1 MCNPANWQVYSQGS
15 QPAMSY
21 GGRGYTGHEQ
31 LNGFGIINMNARLY
45 DPLLARFLAPDPF
58 VGSGMTNDF
67 NRYVYCRN
75 NPLMFSDPTGESW
88 KSFWSDFGNA
98 FKRDFKKTFLSGDGI
113 EVGWNSQG
121 GVFVNQT
128 RGGQPFGPSLGYNNH
143 QITGG
148 KIENGFHNMKAFGSS
163 NTLVQS
169 VKQAEQVARNSYK
182 NFKSMTSDYQT
193 QISNWV
199 SDTYSLTKD
208 HFYIGMEG
216 EVTRGVQIAVILK
229 NGVGVNIDPY
239 SKVVIEG
246 SLSNKEKLF
255 VMENNDK
262 IKLNDFGA
270 AYYLGVNYN
279 QTIDYSGLSEQR
291 TNTISIGALGVFGVT
306 LNYDNNWNFM
316 SGYGGF
322 DVSGKIAVGYGASGS
337 LKLGFNF

>member
-1 MCNPANWQVYSQGS
+1 MRNPANWQVYAQGS

-75 NPLMFSDPTGESW
+75 NPLMFTDPSGESW

-121 GVFVNQT
+121 GFFVNKT

-148 KIENGFHNMKAFGSS
+148 TIKNGFHQMSPITFSDK
-163 NTLVQS
+163 LVQT
-169 VKQAEQVARNSYK
+169 VLKAEQTAKETYSQYS
-182 NFKSMTSDYQT
+182 SMASDYLS
-193 QISNWV
+193 QIRSV
-199 SDTYSLTKD
+199 GRFFSD
-208 HFYIGMEG
+208 
-216 EVTRGVQIAVILK
+216 GVWT
-229 NGVGVNIDPY
+229 VGIT
-239 SKVVIEG
+239 G
-246 SLSNKEKLF
+246 
-255 VMENNDK
+255 
-262 IKLNDFGA
+262 
-270 AYYLGVNYN
+270 
-279 QTIDYSGLSEQR
+279 T
-291 TNTISIGALGVFGVT
+291 
-306 LNYDNNWNFM
+306 
-316 SGYGGF
+316 
-322 DVSGKIAVGYGASGS
+322 ASGS
-337 LKLGFNF
+337 IIGASAETGLTLDFRSGFKTGLYFTSEHAVGGDLSGGLILNYHKPLLSSSSFGISDLNGWGETWNAGIWILDGTYGGNSKYTGLDLNKYDDSHSIYNTYGFGISVGTPIGFTRNKGYTWTTPTIGW